1 MSHTIKISSGSVQ
14 LEAAL
19 NDSPTAITIWNKL
32 PMEGRASLWGDEIYF
47 PIPVNIGVE
56 EDALAEMNVG
66 DIAFWPPGSAF
77 CIFFGRTPASK
88 GSAPVAASEVNA
100 VGHIIGDL
108 SSLRSVR
115 AGQTVRLERSD
126 S

>member
-1 MSHTIKISSGSVQ
+1 MSRTIRIISDGLQ

-32 PMEGRASLWGDEIYF
+32 PMDGRASLWGEEIYF

-56 EDALAEMNVG
+56 EDAQAEVNVG

-77 CIFFGRTPASK
+77 CIFFGRTPAST
-88 GSAPVAASEVNA
+88 GSTPVAASEVNA
-100 VGHIIGDL
+100 IRHISGDL

-115 AGQTVRLERSD
+115 AGQTMRLERV
-126 S
+126 